1 MLSRLAQLTHA
12 DVAASNDPARA
23 RGGDWVLE
31 AVSGSVETAA
41 LSFAYNGLL
50 AAPPSQDFEN
60 WPGTAGN
67 NTNTLEIDGLRYAT
81 SSTGIIDVINVA
93 DIYGQ
98 TFPGFSGRAIS
109 NDPGGAGPGSNF
121 FELSAID
128 LANNFKLKSL
138 VFNALDFQA
147 GLASSMYMTAYDG
160 GFNATPLQQIVIDLT
175 RSGTYGSGDWSV
187 TYTRISADLNAG
199 LIVFG
204 KGWGNIDAV
213 RFTSAQPGRPLSLA
227 LDSIVL
233 DTPDAPS
240 TLPVVTPSAGSST
253 YSNGNGLPVDASL
266 TLTDPDSASLSHATV
281 S

>member
-1 MLSRLAQLTHA
+1 
-12 DVAASNDPARA
+12 
-23 RGGDWVLE
+23 
-31 AVSGSVETAA
+31 
-41 LSFAYNGLL
+41 
-50 AAPPSQDFEN
+50 
-60 WPGTAGN
+60 
-67 NTNTLEIDGLRYAT
+67 
-81 SSTGIIDVINVA
+81 
-93 DIYGQ
+93 
-98 TFPGFSGRAIS
+98 
-109 NDPGGAGPGSNF
+109 
-121 FELSAID
+121 
-128 LANNFKLKSL
+128 
-138 VFNALDFQA
+138 
-147 GLASSMYMTAYDG
+147 MYMTAYDG

-175 RSGTYGSGDWSV
+175 HSGTYGSGDWSV

-253 YSNGNGLPVDASL
+253 YSSGNGLPVQVDASL

>member
-1 MLSRLAQLTHA
+1 
-12 DVAASNDPARA
+12 
-23 RGGDWVLE
+23 
-31 AVSGSVETAA
+31 
-41 LSFAYNGLL
+41 
-50 AAPPSQDFEN
+50 
-60 WPGTAGN
+60 
-67 NTNTLEIDGLRYAT
+67 
-81 SSTGIIDVINVA
+81 
-93 DIYGQ
+93 
-98 TFPGFSGRAIS
+98 
-109 NDPGGAGPGSNF
+109 
-121 FELSAID
+121 
-128 LANNFKLKSL
+128 
-138 VFNALDFQA
+138 
-147 GLASSMYMTAYDG
+147 MYMTAYDG

-253 YSNGNGLPVDASL
+253 YSNGNGLPVQVDASL

-281 S
+281 SLTGGSFRSGEDVLAFVNTNSALYGNIVSSWNASTGVLTLTSSGSLATVAQWRLRCVR